1 MSSWNFTTETL
12 QFLPGIHRRR
22 RSWSLGTAMG
32 TKMVVNFNNILM
44 AKNEKRSIDHVV
56 STTDPNGDKIGE
68 LVQTANGFPGQR

>member
-1 MSSWNFTTETL
+1 MSSWNSTTETL

-22 RSWSLGTAMG
+22 RSWSLGTAMA
-32 TKMVVNFNNILM
+32 TKMVVTFNDKLM